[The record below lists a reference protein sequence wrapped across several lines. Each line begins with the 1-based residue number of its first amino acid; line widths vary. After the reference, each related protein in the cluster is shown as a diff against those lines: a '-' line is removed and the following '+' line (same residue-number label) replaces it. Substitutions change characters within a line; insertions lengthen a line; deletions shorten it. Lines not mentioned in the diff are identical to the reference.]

1 MQDVFKV
8 HDVARIRTGRY
19 AGLLGTVTDTRFA
32 PKSETGFQTVQ
43 TQVRVRVEG
52 VRDEQTVTAHV
63 WLKRSNVERNS
74 NGN

>member
-19 AGLLGTVTDTRFA
+19 AGLLGTVTDTKTEA
-32 PKSETGFQTVQ
+32 GKQTG
-43 TQVRVRVEG
+43 VRVQVEG
-52 VRDEQTVTAHV
+52 VRDDQTVTAHV
-63 WLKRSNVERNS
+63 WLKRSQVERNG